1 MSNAETLLDSFSD
14 RELAYFYKYRSKQY
28 TKETSKEIENIIF
41 NKRGLSIKKIEKL
54 TKEKIS
60 KYGKCPRCG
69 SNKNFDYEVEYF
81 PDDIKKPSK
90 YNLKD
95 FSTEIRKQKQSECI
109 ICGKIIEF
117 PKQNQLLKRILTW
130 FCRR

>member
-1 MSNAETLLDSFSD
+1 MSNIEILLESFSD

-41 NKRGLSIKKIEKL
+41 NKRGLSIEKIEKL

-60 KYGKCPRCG
+60 KYGKCPRCI
-69 SNKNFDYEVEYF
+69 SNKSFDYEVEYF
-81 PDDIKKPSK
+81 PENIKELSK
-90 YNLKD
+90 YNLQD
-95 FSTEIRKQKQSECI
+95 FSTEIIKQKQSECL
-109 ICGKIIEF
+109 ICGKIIES

-130 FCRR
+130 LYRR